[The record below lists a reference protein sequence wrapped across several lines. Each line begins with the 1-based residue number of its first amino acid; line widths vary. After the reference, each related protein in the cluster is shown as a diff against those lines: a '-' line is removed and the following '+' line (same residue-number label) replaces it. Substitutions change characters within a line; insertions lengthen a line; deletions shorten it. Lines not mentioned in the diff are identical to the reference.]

1 MTSPASVGCYCSYVH
16 RYLPVTLIIGLAS
29 PAPQCGKSTVSS
41 LLLDLV
47 SDGVELPFAGTLKA
61 MVRRFLQA
69 AAVREDLLH
78 LYANTGKELV
88 IPQVGVSYRHLCQTL
103 GTEWGR
109 GCISPDIWIKVW
121 SASAENLINDCC
133 ELITVPDVRFAN
145 EAEAIRALGGE
156 VWWVRRDEAQL
167 AAPER
172 TMAHASE
179 GQLRCGDCDFVISN
193 NGDLRQLQR
202 KVADIYGSMVF
213 EHPHE
218 SFR

>member
-1 MTSPASVGCYCSYVH
+1 M
-16 RYLPVTLIIGLAS
+16 TLIIGIAS

-69 AAVREDLLH
+69 AVVREDLLH
-78 LYANTGKELV
+78 LYENTCKELV
-88 IPQVGVSYRHLCQTL
+88 IPQVGVSFRHLCQTL

-156 VWWVRRDEAQL
+156 VWWVERQEAIE
-167 AAPER
+167 AAPAH

-179 GQLRCGDCDFVISN
+179 GQMTAELCDRVVFN
-193 NGDLRQLQR
+193 NGSLALLD
-202 KVADIYGSMVF
+202 SMVRMVL
-213 EHPHE
+213 EDLMSDTLSE
-218 SFR
+218 